1 MHASNTKC
9 TKTEKSFTLL
19 IKPSNIHPMK
29 WSNILL
35 YSGLA
40 VLLAGAIMSILKLQP
55 YSDYVLV
62 AGAILVIFRGAVK
75 SREQ

>member
-1 MHASNTKC
+1 M
-9 TKTEKSFTLL
+9 
-19 IKPSNIHPMK
+19 
-29 WSNILL
+29 L
-35 YSGLA
+35 YIGLT

-62 AGAILVIFRGAVK
+62 AGALLVIFRGAVK

>member
-1 MHASNTKC
+1 
-9 TKTEKSFTLL
+9 
-19 IKPSNIHPMK
+19 MK

-35 YSGLA
+35 IVGMV
-40 VLLAGAIMSILKLQP
+40 VLVAGAVMSIIKLQP

-62 AGAILVIFRGAVK
+62 AGAVLVIFRGAFK

>member
-1 MHASNTKC
+1 
-9 TKTEKSFTLL
+9 
-19 IKPSNIHPMK
+19 MK

-40 VLLAGAIMSILKLQP
+40 GLLAGAIMSILKLHP

-62 AGAILVIFRGAVK
+62 AGAILVIFRGALK

>member
-1 MHASNTKC
+1 
-9 TKTEKSFTLL
+9 
-19 IKPSNIHPMK
+19 MK

-35 YSGLA
+35 YCGLA

-62 AGAILVIFRGAVK
+62 AGAVLIIFRGAVK